1 VSGDDNRS
9 QEPPPSDAKNR
20 NAQNL
25 NPDQLRALLRS
36 DFSQPSSSARAGSN
50 AFQRAFAQRKLLWAG
65 LIVGVG
71 LLYAVF
77 RVTTSPAK
85 VIVMNISG
93 EAAASVVLISGEQRV
108 DLGEVGNGAV
118 EQVELLAGHP
128 LQIEYS
134 FGTRRV
140 WVDNRTLT
148 PLQVVT
154 VTLTMDRKV
163 RVVRGAPSSEPP
175 P

>member
-1 VSGDDNRS
+1 MSGDGNRS
-9 QEPPPSDAKNR
+9 PESPPSDAKSR
-20 NAQNL
+20 GAQNL
-25 NPDQLRALLRS
+25 NPEQLRTLLRS
-36 DFSQPSSSARAGSN
+36 DFRQPSPATRSSSSAFS
-50 AFQRAFAQRKLLWAG
+50 RAFTQRKLLWAA

-77 RVTTSPAK
+77 RVTTSPAR
-85 VIVMNISG
+85 VIVMNVSG
-93 EAAASVVLISGEQRV
+93 EPAASVVLISGEQRV

-140 WVDNRTLT
+140 WTDGRTLA

-154 VTLTMDRKV
+154 VTLTNDQKV
-163 RVVRGAPSSEPP
+163 RVVHGAPSSEPP
-175 P
+175 H